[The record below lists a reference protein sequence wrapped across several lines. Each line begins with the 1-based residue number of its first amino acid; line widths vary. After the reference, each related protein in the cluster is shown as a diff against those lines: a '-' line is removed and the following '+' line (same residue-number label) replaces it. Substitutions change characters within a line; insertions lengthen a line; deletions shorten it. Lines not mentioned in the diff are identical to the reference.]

1 MIRVASVWQDKYN
14 FSNKKIE
21 RLLVFHVFSLWTF
34 KVFDFKKK
42 KNRLNKVVG
51 GVDILDY

>member
-21 RLLVFHVFSLWTF
+21 RLLVFHVFSTLNF
-34 KVFDFKKK
+34 QGIRFKKK
-42 KNRLNKVVG
+42 RLNKVVG